1 VNDNVVILFVS
12 SKSVLFTVLYRKLIE
27 ATHSKFR
34 FPHAD
39 ALISGVIHDFT
50 TLTIWENKIISSC
63 MNRSQSR
70 MHNEFAELTFAG
82 VFGVFMGLC
91 FACV

>member
-1 VNDNVVILFVS
+1 VNDNVVILFVN

-27 ATHSKFR
+27 TVHSNSR

-50 TLTIWENKIISSC
+50 TLTIWENKIISLC
-63 MNRSQSR
+63 MNRSQSQ
-70 MHNEFAELTFAG
+70 MHNEFTELSIAL
-82 VFGVFMGLC
+82 V
-91 FACV
+91 AK